1 MCGASREAAA
11 LINGVPLKQFPRL
24 AHRIAQRLAL
34 GRQAAF
40 FSDAEEAQ
48 LRAVLCVA
56 DEALR
61 TIVDFIA
68 FVFEQAAYSVQR
80 PDLLEASLL
89 DLGMDAAHAELAAQ
103 VWKHE
108 ATDYVSHLKDRHL
121 MGPCALHDSSWEVH
135 LNMAE
140 SPSTLRKDPTAIF
153 EFDLAPPD
161 APAGAEHEKL
171 SLECSHAELWD
182 LFQSLQQIQTTIDG
196 LAT

>member
-1 MCGASREAAA
+1 
-11 LINGVPLKQFPRL
+11 
-24 AHRIAQRLAL
+24 
-34 GRQAAF
+34 
-40 FSDAEEAQ
+40 
-48 LRAVLCVA
+48 
-56 DEALR
+56 
-61 TIVDFIA
+61 
-68 FVFEQAAYSVQR
+68 
-80 PDLLEASLL
+80 
-89 DLGMDAAHAELAAQ
+89 
-103 VWKHE
+103 
-108 ATDYVSHLKDRHL
+108 